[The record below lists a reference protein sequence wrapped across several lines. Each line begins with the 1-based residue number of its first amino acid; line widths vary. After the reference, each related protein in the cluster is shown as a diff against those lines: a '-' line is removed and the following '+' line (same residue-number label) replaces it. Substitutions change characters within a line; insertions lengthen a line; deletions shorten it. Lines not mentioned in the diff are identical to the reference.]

1 MTTSEFQYEMVCSN
15 YEEVLK
21 SEIKPQEDKV
31 PEKKQEVV
39 LEVSEQTLTNNTTI
53 IDNSTVVTEPTL

>member
-21 SEIKPQEDKV
+21 SEIKPQEV
-31 PEKKQEVV
+31 PEKKKEVV

-53 IDNSTVVTEPTL
+53 IDNSTVVTEPTI